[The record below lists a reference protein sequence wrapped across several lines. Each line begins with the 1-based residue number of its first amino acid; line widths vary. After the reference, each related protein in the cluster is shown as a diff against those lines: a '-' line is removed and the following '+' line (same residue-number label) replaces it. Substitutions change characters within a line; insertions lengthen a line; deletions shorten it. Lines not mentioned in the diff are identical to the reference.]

1 MNTLIAVAAK
11 RAKIIYSAFAV
22 LLLSGITAY
31 VNVPRESLPQL
42 AITVIYTSVV
52 LEGVSPE
59 DSERLLVRPME
70 EELQNLEGVKE
81 MRATAYQ
88 GGANVVL
95 EFDAGIGEEEAL
107 ADVRAAVDRVKPDL
121 PEEALEPTI
130 SQVDFTRRPVLT
142 VALSGDLPERT
153 LLTLARSLRDNI
165 RQIPS
170 VLDATIS
177 GAREEQV
184 EIIIDPLLV
193 EYYGLNQDELFR
205 VFSRS
210 NRLVAAGN
218 LDTGNGRFA
227 VTVPGL
233 FESTQDI
240 YNVPVKSTESAV
252 VTLGDIADIRRT
264 FKDRQTFVRIN
275 GKPAVTVDVS
285 RRPEANVVD
294 TIAAA
299 RKVVERQQPAWPE
312 GLNVLYPV
320 DDTENIVSRFDS
332 LQNSVIIAVIIV
344 MAICMAF
351 LGLRSGLLVGIAIP
365 GSFLTGI
372 LVLATMGV
380 TINALALIGLI
391 LSVGILVDGAIVV
404 VENAESLREDG
415 VEPRQAYVQ
424 AAQRMAWPII
434 SSTATTLVVFLPL
447 LFWPGNTGAFFK
459 YLPITLISVLTAALV
474 MALIFVPAIGASLKG
489 KGVGTP
495 SKTRKEAGIAQSYRK
510 LLNRCID
517 NPGKVITGTL
527 AALFLIQVTYSN
539 YGAGIYFFP
548 PQEPDSATLSVH
560 ARGNLSLQEQDRLLR
575 EVENQVLGLD
585 GIKFIYAK
593 TGRPPGAGADAPAPD
608 FIGDIKIEMMPWNDR
623 RPAAEILEEIDG
635 RVSSI
640 PGIEVV
646 IKKEGHGPT
655 TGQAIQIEVASKGTA
670 ALVNTVELIRR
681 GMDEVGGFTSE
692 SDNRPLP
699 GIEWQLQ
706 VDRGEAAKYN
716 ADVTV
721 IGQSIQLITNGLKL
735 AEYRPDDS
743 EEEIDIVVRYPESQR
758 SIRSLDQVR
767 IETGR
772 DLVPISNFVD
782 RVPMQQAGEIAR
794 VDGVRTMKVSA
805 DPQRGYFAG
814 LQVVRLKQ
822 WLAGQDVPETVS
834 VIFKGEEADSD
845 ESSSFLTNAFLLAL
859 FMMGIILL
867 AQFNSFYSVFVVLT
881 AVVLSVAGVFLGLLV
896 TGSSFSI
903 VMSGVGTIALAGIV
917 VNNNIVLIDT
927 FNRLN
932 DGTRSL
938 RQAVI
943 ETGMDRFRPVLL
955 TTGTTVLGL
964 VPTAIQLNID
974 FFNRTVSIGDP
985 VTEWWSY
992 MAQAIIYG
1000 LLFATALTLIVTPCM
1015 LMAREKVSLW
1025 KTKQIGQV
1033 MNLLS
1038 RRPAPSTEPSL
1049 EKVPPLP
1056 AE

>member
-1 MNTLIAVAAK
+1 MNTLIAVAA
-11 RAKIIYSAFAV
+11 RRSKIVFSAFVV
-22 LLLSGITAY
+22 LILSGVTAY
-31 VNVPRESLPQL
+31 MSVPRESLPQL
-42 AITVIYTSVV
+42 AITVIFTSVI

-59 DSERLLVRPME
+59 DSERLLIRPLE

-81 MRATAYQ
+81 LRATAYQ

-95 EFDAGIGEEEAL
+95 EFDAGVGEEEAL
-107 ADVRAAVDRVKPDL
+107 QDVRAAVDRVKPDL
-121 PEEALEPTI
+121 PEEALEPQI

-153 LLTLARSLRDNI
+153 LLTLARGLRDEV

-193 EYYGLNQDELFR
+193 EYYGLNKDELFR

-218 LDTGNGRFA
+218 LDTGSGRFA

-233 FESTQDI
+233 FETSQDI
-240 YNVPVKSTESAV
+240 YNLPVKSTEDAV

-264 FKDRQTFVRIN
+264 FKDRQTFVSIN
-275 GKPAVTVDVS
+275 GKPAVTVDIS

-294 TIAAA
+294 TIATA
-299 RKVVERQQPAWPE
+299 RALVERLQPAWPE
-312 GLNVLYPV
+312 GLSVSFPV
-320 DDTENIVSRFDS
+320 DDTENITSRFDS
-332 LQNSVIIAVIIV
+332 LQNSVISAVIIV
-344 MAICMAF
+344 MAICMAV
-351 LGLRSGLLVGIAIP
+351 LGFRSGLLVGIAIP

-380 TINALALIGLI
+380 TLNALALIGLI

-404 VENAESLREDG
+404 VENAESLKEEG
-415 VEPRQAYVQ
+415 VSPKDAYVM
-424 AAQRMAWPII
+424 AAQRMAWPIT

-459 YLPITLISVLTAALV
+459 YLPITLISVLSAALV
-474 MALIFVPAIGASLKG
+474 MALIFVPAIGANLKSSL
-489 KGVGTP
+489 
-495 SKTRKEAGIAQSYRK
+495 QSTNKKPRASTALSVWYSSV
-510 LLNRCID
+510 LNKCLD
-517 NPGKVITGTL
+517 NPGKIIVGTIVS
-527 AALFLIQVTYSN
+527 LILVQVLYSN
-539 YGAGIYFFP
+539 YGKGVYFFP
-548 PQEPDSATLSVH
+548 PQEPDSATLSIH
-560 ARGNLSLQEQDRLLR
+560 ARGNLSLEEQHRLVG

-585 GIKFIYAK
+585 GIKFIYAT
-593 TGRPPGAGADAPAPD
+593 TGRPPGAGANAPAPD
-608 FIGDIKIEMMPWNDR
+608 FIGDIKVEMMPWNER
-623 RPAAEILEEIDG
+623 RPAVEILADIEN
-635 RVSSI
+635 RVSTI
-640 PGIEVV
+640 PGIQVV
-646 IKKEGHGPT
+646 LKKEGHGPT
-655 TGQAIQIEVASKGTA
+655 TGQAIQIEVASKDSA
-670 ALVNTVELIRR
+670 ALINTVDLIRR
-681 GMDEVGGFTSE
+681 GMEDVGGFTSE

-699 GIEWQLQ
+699 GIEWQLK
-706 VDRGEAAKYN
+706 VDRAEASKYD

-735 AEYRPDDS
+735 GEYRPDDS
-743 EEEIDIVVRYPESQR
+743 EEEIDIVVRYPENLR

-772 DLVPISNFVD
+772 DPVPISNFVD
-782 RVPMQQAGEIAR
+782 RVPVQQAGEIAR
-794 VDGVRTMKVSA
+794 VDGVRTMKVAA
-805 DPQRGYFAG
+805 DAKPGFYSG

-822 WLAGQDVPETVS
+822 WLATQQVPDS
-834 VIFKGEEADSD
+834 VAVNFKGEQADS
-845 ESSSFLTNAFLLAL
+845 EASSSFLTNAFLLAI

-881 AVVLSVAGVFLGLLV
+881 AVLFSTSGVFLGLLV

-903 VMSGVGTIALAGIV
+903 VMSGIGTIALAGIV

-927 FNRLN
+927 FNSFN

-938 RQAVI
+938 REAVMK
-943 ETGMDRFRPVLL
+943 TGIDRLRPVLL

-964 VPTAIQLNID
+964 VPTATQFNVD
-974 FFNRTVSIGDP
+974 FFNRTVTIGDP
-985 VTEWWSY
+985 ATEWWAY
-992 MAQAIIYG
+992 MSQAIIYG
-1000 LLFATALTLIVTPCM
+1000 LVFSTALTLVFTPCM
-1015 LMAREKVSLW
+1015 LMARERVSLW
-1025 KTKQIGQV
+1025 RTEKVVMVKRLVRKARGQKDPEV
-1033 MNLLS
+1033 
-1038 RRPAPSTEPSL
+1038 
-1049 EKVPPLP
+1049 VPPLP

>member
-1 MNTLIAVAAK
+1 MNTLIAVAA
-11 RAKIIYSAFAV
+11 RRSKIVFSAFVV
-22 LLLSGITAY
+22 LILSGVTAY
-31 VNVPRESLPQL
+31 MSVPRESLPQL
-42 AITVIYTSVV
+42 AITVIFTSVI

-59 DSERLLVRPME
+59 DSERLLIRPLE

-81 MRATAYQ
+81 LRATAYQ

-95 EFDAGIGEEEAL
+95 EFDAGVGEEEAL
-107 ADVRAAVDRVKPDL
+107 QDVRAAVDRVKPDL
-121 PEEALEPTI
+121 PEEALEPQI

-153 LLTLARSLRDNI
+153 LLTLARGLRDEV

-193 EYYGLNQDELFR
+193 EYYGLNKDELFR

-218 LDTGNGRFA
+218 LDTGSGRFA

-233 FESTQDI
+233 FETSQDI
-240 YNVPVKSTESAV
+240 YNLPVKSTEDAV

-264 FKDRQTFVRIN
+264 FKDRQTFVSIN
-275 GKPAVTVDVS
+275 GKPAVTVDIS

-294 TIAAA
+294 TIATA
-299 RKVVERQQPAWPE
+299 RALVERLQPAWPE
-312 GLNVLYPV
+312 GLSVSFPV
-320 DDTENIVSRFDS
+320 DDTENITSRFDS
-332 LQNSVIIAVIIV
+332 LQNSVISAVIIV
-344 MAICMAF
+344 MAICMAV
-351 LGLRSGLLVGIAIP
+351 LGFRSGLLVGIAIP

-380 TINALALIGLI
+380 TLNALALIGLI

-404 VENAESLREDG
+404 VENAESLKEEG
-415 VEPRQAYVQ
+415 VSPKDAYVM
-424 AAQRMAWPII
+424 AAQRMAWPIT

-459 YLPITLISVLTAALV
+459 YLPITLISVLSAALV
-474 MALIFVPAIGASLKG
+474 MALIFVPAIGANLKSSL
-489 KGVGTP
+489 
-495 SKTRKEAGIAQSYRK
+495 QSTNKKPRASTALSVWYSSV
-510 LLNRCID
+510 LNKCLD
-517 NPGKVITGTL
+517 NPGKIIVGTIVS
-527 AALFLIQVTYSN
+527 LILVQVLYSN
-539 YGAGIYFFP
+539 YGKGVYFFP
-548 PQEPDSATLSVH
+548 PQEPDSATLSIH
-560 ARGNLSLQEQDRLLR
+560 ARGNLSLEEQHRLVG

-585 GIKFIYAK
+585 GIKFIYAT
-593 TGRPPGAGADAPAPD
+593 TGRPPGAGANAPAPD
-608 FIGDIKIEMMPWNDR
+608 FIGDIKVEMMPWNER
-623 RPAAEILEEIDG
+623 RPAVEILADIEN
-635 RVSSI
+635 RVSTI
-640 PGIEVV
+640 AGIQVV
-646 IKKEGHGPT
+646 LKKEGHGPT
-655 TGQAIQIEVASKGTA
+655 TGQAIQIEVASKDSA
-670 ALVNTVELIRR
+670 ALINTVDLIRR
-681 GMDEVGGFTSE
+681 GMEDVGGFTSE

-699 GIEWQLQ
+699 GIEWQLK
-706 VDRGEAAKYN
+706 VDRAEASKYD

-735 AEYRPDDS
+735 GEYRPDDS
-743 EEEIDIVVRYPESQR
+743 EEEIDIVVRYPENLR

-772 DLVPISNFVD
+772 DPVPISNFVD
-782 RVPMQQAGEIAR
+782 RVPVQQAGEIAR
-794 VDGVRTMKVSA
+794 VDGVRTMKVAA
-805 DPQRGYFAG
+805 DAKPGFYSG

-822 WLAGQDVPETVS
+822 WLATQQVPDS
-834 VIFKGEEADSD
+834 VAVNFKGEQADS
-845 ESSSFLTNAFLLAL
+845 EASSSFLTNAFLLAI

-881 AVVLSVAGVFLGLLV
+881 AVLFSTSGVFLGLLV

-903 VMSGVGTIALAGIV
+903 VMSGIGTIALAGIV

-927 FNRLN
+927 FNSFN

-938 RQAVI
+938 REAVMK
-943 ETGMDRFRPVLL
+943 TGIDRLRPVLL

-964 VPTAIQLNID
+964 VPTATQFNVD
-974 FFNRTVSIGDP
+974 FFNRTVTIGDP
-985 VTEWWSY
+985 ATEWWAY
-992 MAQAIIYG
+992 MSQAIIYG
-1000 LLFATALTLIVTPCM
+1000 LVFSTALTLVFTPCM
-1015 LMAREKVSLW
+1015 LMARERVSLW
-1025 KTKQIGQV
+1025 RTEKVVMVKRLVRKARGQKDPEV
-1033 MNLLS
+1033 
-1038 RRPAPSTEPSL
+1038 
-1049 EKVPPLP
+1049 VPPLP

>member
-1 MNTLIAVAAK
+1 MKAIIALAAH

-22 LLLSGITAY
+22 LIISGVAAY

-42 AITVIYTSVV
+42 AITVIYTSVI

-59 DSERLLVRPME
+59 DSERLLVRPLE

-81 MRATAYQ
+81 LRATAFQ
-88 GGANVVL
+88 GGANIVL
-95 EFDAGIGEEEAL
+95 EFDAGVSEETAL
-107 ADVRAAVDRVKPDL
+107 QDVRAAVDRSKPEL

-130 SQVDFTRRPVLT
+130 SQVDFTRRPVLA
-142 VALSGDLPERT
+142 VALSGDFPERT
-153 LLTLARSLRDNI
+153 LLTLARELRDEV
-165 RQIPS
+165 RQIPT

-177 GAREEQV
+177 GARDEQV

-193 EYYGLNQDELFR
+193 EYYGLNKDELFR
-205 VFSRS
+205 IFSRS

-233 FESTQDI
+233 FETSQDI
-240 YNVPVKSTESAV
+240 YSLPIKSTDKAV

-275 GKPAVTVDVS
+275 GQPAVTVDIS
-285 RRPEANVVD
+285 RRPEANVVG
-294 TIAAA
+294 TIISA
-299 RKVVERQQPAWPE
+299 RKAIETMRPTWPE
-312 GLNVLYPV
+312 GLNVSFPV
-320 DDTENIVSRFDS
+320 DDTENITSRFDS
-332 LQNSVIIAVIIV
+332 LQNSVISAVFIV

-351 LGLRSGLLVGIAIP
+351 LGFRSGLLVGIAIP

-380 TINALALIGLI
+380 TLNALALIGLI

-404 VENAESLREDG
+404 VENAESLKEEG
-415 VEPRQAYVQ
+415 VSARDAYVR
-424 AAQRMAWPII
+424 AAQRMAWPITT
-434 SSTATTLVVFLPL
+434 STATTLVVFLPL

-459 YLPITLISVLTAALV
+459 YLPITLISVLSAALV
-474 MALIFVPAIGASLKG
+474 MALIFVPAIGASLKSN
-489 KGVGTP
+489 TSSRTRT
-495 SKTRKEAGIAQSYRK
+495 SKKSSAIAVAYSW
-510 LLNRCID
+510 LLNTCVD
-517 NPGKVITGTL
+517 NPGKVILTTIMTL
-527 AALFLIQVTYSN
+527 VFVQVGYSN
-539 YGAGIYFFP
+539 YGRGVYFFP
-548 PQEPDSATLSVH
+548 PQEPDSATLSIH
-560 ARGNLSLQEQDRLLR
+560 ARGNLSLAEQDRLVS

-585 GIKFIYAK
+585 GIKFIYTK

-608 FIGDIKIEMMPWNDR
+608 FIGDIKVEMLPWNNR
-623 RPAAEILEEIDG
+623 RPALEILGDIQN
-635 RVSSI
+635 RVSTL
-640 PGIEVV
+640 PGIEVL
-646 IKKEGHGPT
+646 IKKEGQGPRL
-655 TGQAIQIEVASKGTA
+655 GQAIQIEVASKDSI
-670 ALVNTVELIRR
+670 ALQQTVKLVRQ
-681 GMDEVGGFTSE
+681 GMSEVGGFASE

-706 VDRGEAAKYN
+706 VDRSEAAKYN

-735 AEYRPDDS
+735 GEYRPDDS
-743 EEEIDIVVRYPESQR
+743 EEELDIVVRYPEELR

-772 DLVPISNFVD
+772 DPVPISNFVN
-782 RVPMQQAGEIAR
+782 RVPVQQAGEIAR
-794 VDGVRTMKVSA
+794 VDGIRTMKVSA
-805 DPQRGYFAG
+805 DPMPGYFSG

-822 WLAGQDVPETVS
+822 WLAGQDVPTNVE
-834 VIFKGEEADSD
+834 VIFKGEEADS
-845 ESSSFLTNAFLLAL
+845 EASSSFLTNAFLLAI

-867 AQFNSFYSVFVVLT
+867 AQFNSFYSVFIVLT
-881 AVVLSVAGVFLGLLV
+881 AVVLSTSGVFLGLLV

-903 VMSGVGTIALAGIV
+903 VMSGIGTIALAGIV

-927 FNRLN
+927 FNKFN
-932 DGTRSL
+932 DGARSL
-938 RQAVI
+938 REAVI
-943 ETGMDRFRPVLL
+943 KTGEDRLRPVLL

-964 VPTAIQLNID
+964 VPTATQFNVD

-985 VTEWWSY
+985 ATEWWAY
-992 MAQAIIYG
+992 MSQAIIYG

-1015 LMAREKVSLW
+1015 LMARESFAVWRDDKFSTLRR
-1025 KTKQIGQV
+1025 
-1033 MNLLS
+1033 LLT
-1038 RRPAPSTEPSL
+1038 RKGFHETE
-1049 EKVPPLP
+1049 VIPPLP

>member
-11 RAKIIYSAFAV
+11 RAKIIYSAFAI
-22 LLLSGITAY
+22 LLISGITAY

-52 LEGVSPE
+52 LDGVSPD
-59 DSERLLVRPME
+59 DSERLLVRPLE
-70 EELQNLEGVKE
+70 EELQNLEGVRE

-95 EFDAGIGEEEAL
+95 EFDAGVGEEEAL
-107 ADVRAAVDRVKPDL
+107 ADVRAAVDRVKPEL

-142 VALSGDLPERT
+142 VGLSGDLPERT
-153 LLTLARSLRDNI
+153 LLTLARGLRDEV

-170 VLDATIS
+170 VLDATIL

-233 FESTQDI
+233 FETTQDI
-240 YNVPVKSTESAV
+240 FNVPVKSTESAV

-299 RKVVERQQPAWPE
+299 RAVVERQQVTYPE
-312 GLNVLYPV
+312 GLEVIYPV

-351 LGLRSGLLVGIAIP
+351 LGLRSGLLVGVAIP

-372 LVLATMGV
+372 LVLAMMGI
-380 TINALALIGLI
+380 TLNALALIGLI

-415 VEPRQAYVQ
+415 MPPREAYVK

-459 YLPITLISVLTAALV
+459 FLPITLISVLTAALV
-474 MALIFVPAIGASLKG
+474 MALIFIPAIGASLKN
-489 KGVGTP
+489 KSVSTRVQE
-495 SKTRKEAGIAQSYRK
+495 RKEGSFANSYRK
-510 LLNRCID
+510 LLNRCLD
-517 NPGKVITGTL
+517 NPGKVIAGTV
-527 AALFLIQVTYSN
+527 ASLFLIQVAYSN
-539 YGAGIYFFP
+539 YGSGIYFFP

-560 ARGNLSLQEQDRLLR
+560 ARGNLSLQEQERLIR
-575 EVENQVLGLD
+575 EVENLVLGLD
-585 GIKFIYAK
+585 GIKFIYSK

-608 FIGDIKIEMMPWNDR
+608 FIGDIKVEMLPWNER
-623 RPAAEILEEIDG
+623 RPAAEILSDIDG
-635 RVSSI
+635 RVSSL

-655 TGQAIQIEVASKGTA
+655 TGQAIQIEAASKDTTA
-670 ALVNTVELIRR
+670 LIQAVEMIRR
-681 GMDEVGGFTSE
+681 GMEEVGGFASE

-699 GIEWQLQ
+699 GIEWQLK
-706 VDRGEAAKYN
+706 VDRAEAAKYN

-743 EEEIDIVVRYPESQR
+743 EEEIDIVVRYPEDQR
-758 SIRSLDQVR
+758 SIRSLDRVR

-782 RVPMQQAGEIAR
+782 RVPVQQAGEIAR
-794 VDGVRTMKVSA
+794 IDGVRTMKIAA
-805 DPQRGYFAG
+805 DPQRGYYAG
-814 LQVVRLKQ
+814 LQVMRLKQ
-822 WLAGQDVPETVS
+822 WLAGQDVPNSVQ
-834 VIFKGEEADSD
+834 VIFKGEEADSA
-845 ESSSFLTNAFLLAL
+845 ESSNFLTNAFLLAL
-859 FMMGIILL
+859 FLMGIILL
-867 AQFNSFYSVFVVLT
+867 AQFNSFYSVFVVLV
-881 AVVLSVAGVFLGLLV
+881 AVVLSTAGVFLGLLV

-903 VMSGVGTIALAGIV
+903 VMTGIGTIALAGIV

-927 FNRLN
+927 FNQFN

-938 RQAVI
+938 REAVL
-943 ETGMDRFRPVLL
+943 ETGMDRLRPVLL
-955 TTGTTVLGL
+955 TTATTVLGL

-974 FFNRTVSIGDP
+974 FFNRTVSMGDP
-985 VTEWWSY
+985 ATEWWSY
-992 MAQAIIYG
+992 MSQAIIYG

-1025 KTKQIGQV
+1025 KLRQID
-1033 MNLLS
+1033 
-1038 RRPAPSTEPSL
+1038 RIKSL
-1049 EKVPPLP
+1049 IGRGTGRAGGETVPPLP

>member
-1 MNTLIAVAAK
+1 MNMLIALAAR
-11 RAKIIYSAFAV
+11 RAKIIFSAFAV
-22 LLLSGITAY
+22 LIISGVTAY

-42 AITVIYTSVV
+42 AITVIYTSVM
-52 LEGVSPE
+52 LEGVSPD
-59 DSERLLVRPME
+59 DSERLLVRPLE
-70 EELQNLEGVKE
+70 EELQNLEGLKE
-81 MRATAYQ
+81 LRATAYQ

-95 EFDAGIGEEEAL
+95 EFDAGVSEQSAL
-107 ADVRAAVDRVKPDL
+107 QDVRAAVDRAKPEL

-153 LLTLARSLRDNI
+153 LLSLARELRDEV

-170 VLDATIS
+170 VLDATVS

-193 EYYGLNQDELFR
+193 EYYGLNKDELFR
-205 VFSRS
+205 IFSRS

-233 FESTQDI
+233 FETSQDI
-240 YNVPVKSTESAV
+240 FDLPIKSTDDAV

-264 FKDRQTFVRIN
+264 FKDRKTFVRIN
-275 GKPAVTVDVS
+275 GKSAVTVDIS
-285 RRPEANVVD
+285 RRPEANVVG
-294 TIAAA
+294 TIISA
-299 RKVVERQQPAWPE
+299 REVVDGMRPTWPE
-312 GLNVLYPV
+312 GLNVSFPV
-320 DDTENIVSRFDS
+320 DDTENITSRFDS
-332 LQNSVIIAVIIV
+332 LQNSVISAVIIV

-351 LGLRSGLLVGIAIP
+351 LGFRSGLLVGIAIP

-372 LVLATMGV
+372 LVLATLGI
-380 TINALALIGLI
+380 TLNALALIGLI

-404 VENAESLREDG
+404 VENAESLKEEG
-415 VEPRQAYVQ
+415 VSSKDAYVR
-424 AAQRMAWPII
+424 AAQRMAWPIT

-474 MALIFVPAIGASLKG
+474 MALIFVPAIGASLK
-489 KGVGTP
+489 
-495 SKTRKEAGIAQSYRK
+495 SKSSSRTRTAEKTSTVSLTYSK
-510 LLNRCID
+510 LLNKCVD
-517 NPGKVITGTL
+517 NPGKVILATIMTL
-527 AALFLIQVTYSN
+527 IFVQVGYSN
-539 YGAGIYFFP
+539 YGKGVYFFP
-548 PQEPDSATLSVH
+548 PQEPDSATLSIH
-560 ARGNLSLQEQDRLLR
+560 ARGNLSLSEQDRLVE

-585 GIKFIYAK
+585 GIKFIYTK

-608 FIGDIKIEMMPWNDR
+608 FIGDIKVEMLPWNSR
-623 RPAAEILEEIDG
+623 RPALEILGDIQS
-635 RVSSI
+635 RVSTL
-640 PGIEVV
+640 PGIEVL

-655 TGQAIQIEVASKGTA
+655 LGQAIQIEVASKDSASLQT
-670 ALVNTVELIRR
+670 VVELVRQ
-681 GMDEVGGFTSE
+681 GMSEVGGFTSK

-706 VDRGEAAKYN
+706 VDRSEASKYN

-735 AEYRPDDS
+735 GEYRPDDS
-743 EEEIDIVVRYPESQR
+743 EEELDIVVRYPEELR

-772 DLVPISNFVD
+772 DPVPISNFVD
-782 RVPMQQAGEIAR
+782 RVPVQQAGEIAR
-794 VDGVRTMKVSA
+794 VDGIRTMKVTA
-805 DPQRGYFAG
+805 DPMPGYFAG
-814 LQVVRLKQ
+814 LQVERLKQ
-822 WLAGQDVPETVS
+822 WLAGQDIPENVTVN
-834 VIFKGEEADSD
+834 FKGEEADS
-845 ESSSFLTNAFLLAL
+845 EASSSFLTNAFLLAI

-881 AVVLSVAGVFLGLLV
+881 AVLLSTSGVFLGLLV

-903 VMSGVGTIALAGIV
+903 VMSGIGTIALAGIV

-927 FNRLN
+927 FNQFN
-932 DGTRSL
+932 DGVRSL
-938 RQAVI
+938 RDAVI
-943 ETGMDRFRPVLL
+943 KTGEDRLRPVLL

-964 VPTAIQLNID
+964 LPTATQFNVD
-974 FFNRTVSIGDP
+974 FFNRTVTIGDP
-985 VTEWWSY
+985 ATEWWAY
-992 MAQAIIYG
+992 MSQAIIYG

-1015 LMAREKVSLW
+1015 LMAREKFSLW
-1025 KTKQIGQV
+1025 KGDRI
-1033 MNLLS
+1033 LALS
-1038 RRPAPSTEPSL
+1038 RLLGRKKGEETGP
-1049 EKVPPLP
+1049 VPPLP

>member
-1 MNTLIAVAAK
+1 MLIALAAR
-11 RAKIIYSAFAV
+11 RAKIIFSAFAV
-22 LLLSGITAY
+22 LIISGVTAY

-42 AITVIYTSVV
+42 AITVIYTSVI
-52 LEGVSPE
+52 LEGVSPD
-59 DSERLLVRPME
+59 DSERLLVRPLE

-81 MRATAYQ
+81 LRATAFQ

-95 EFDAGIGEEEAL
+95 EFDAGVSEESAL
-107 ADVRAAVDRVKPDL
+107 QDVRAAVDRAKPEL

-153 LLTLARSLRDNI
+153 LLTLARGLRDEV

-170 VLDATIS
+170 VLDATVA

-193 EYYGLNQDELFR
+193 EYYGLNKDELFR
-205 VFSRS
+205 IFSRS

-233 FESTQDI
+233 FETSQDI
-240 YNVPVKSTESAV
+240 FNLPIKSTDDAV

-275 GKPAVTVDVS
+275 GKPAVTVDIS
-285 RRPEANVVD
+285 RRPEANVVG
-294 TIAAA
+294 TIISA
-299 RKVVERQQPAWPE
+299 RNVVDSMRPAWPD
-312 GLNVLYPV
+312 GLNVSFPV
-320 DDTENIVSRFDS
+320 DDTENITSRFDS
-332 LQNSVIIAVIIV
+332 LQNSVISAVIIV

-351 LGLRSGLLVGIAIP
+351 LGFRSGLLVGIAIP

-372 LVLATMGV
+372 LVLATLGI
-380 TINALALIGLI
+380 TLNALALIGLI

-404 VENAESLREDG
+404 VENAESLKEEG
-415 VEPRQAYVQ
+415 VSSRDAYVQ
-424 AAQRMAWPII
+424 AAQRMAWPITT
-434 SSTATTLVVFLPL
+434 STATTLVVFLPL

-459 YLPITLISVLTAALV
+459 YLPITLISVLSAALV
-474 MALIFVPAIGASLKG
+474 MALIFVPAIGASLK
-489 KGVGTP
+489 
-495 SKTRKEAGIAQSYRK
+495 SKSSSRNRTSEKNSRIALYYSR
-510 LLNRCID
+510 LLNRCVD
-517 NPGKVITGTL
+517 NPGKVILATIMTL
-527 AALFLIQVTYSN
+527 IFVQVGYSN
-539 YGAGIYFFP
+539 YGKGFYFFP
-548 PQEPDSATLSVH
+548 PQEPDSATLSIH
-560 ARGNLSLQEQDRLLR
+560 ARGNLSLAEQDRLVG

-585 GIKFIYAK
+585 GIKFIYTK
-593 TGRPPGAGADAPAPD
+593 TGRPPGAGANAPAPD
-608 FIGDIKIEMMPWNDR
+608 FIGDIKVEMLPWNSR
-623 RPAAEILEEIDG
+623 RPALEILSDIQN
-635 RVSSI
+635 RVNTL
-640 PGIEVV
+640 PGIEVL

-655 TGQAIQIEVASKGTA
+655 LGQAIQIEVASKDSE
-670 ALVNTVELIRR
+670 ALQSTVELIRQ
-681 GMDEVGGFTSE
+681 GMLDVAGFASE

-706 VDRGEAAKYN
+706 VDRAEAAKYD

-735 AEYRPDDS
+735 GEYRPDDS
-743 EEEIDIVVRYPESQR
+743 EEELDIVVRYPEELR

-772 DLVPISNFVD
+772 APVPISNFVD
-782 RVPMQQAGEIAR
+782 RVPVQQAGEIAR
-794 VDGVRTMKVSA
+794 VDGIRTIKVTA
-805 DPQRGYFAG
+805 DPMPGYFAG

-822 WLAGQDVPETVS
+822 WLAGQDVPKNVA
-834 VIFKGEEADSD
+834 INFKGEEADS
-845 ESSSFLTNAFLLAL
+845 EASSSFLTNAFLLAI

-867 AQFNSFYSVFVVLT
+867 AQFNSFYSVFIVLT
-881 AVVLSVAGVFLGLLV
+881 AVLLSTSGVFLGLLV

-903 VMSGVGTIALAGIV
+903 VMSGIGTIALAGIV

-927 FNRLN
+927 FNKFN
-932 DGTRSL
+932 DGARNL
-938 RQAVI
+938 REAVI
-943 ETGMDRFRPVLL
+943 KTGEDRLRPVLL

-964 VPTAIQLNID
+964 VPTATQFNVD
-974 FFNRTVSIGDP
+974 FFNRTVTIGDP
-985 VTEWWSY
+985 ATEWWAY
-992 MAQAIIYG
+992 MSQAIIYG

-1015 LMAREKVSLW
+1015 LMARERFSLW
-1025 KTKQIGQV
+1025 RGNKASAIRRLLGHEKSEKTDV
-1033 MNLLS
+1033 S
-1038 RRPAPSTEPSL
+1038 
-1049 EKVPPLP
+1049 PPLP

>member
-1 MNTLIAVAAK
+1 MNTLIAVAA
-11 RAKIIYSAFAV
+11 RRSKIVFSAFVV
-22 LLLSGITAY
+22 LILSGITAY
-31 VNVPRESLPQL
+31 MSVPRESLPQL
-42 AITVIYTSVV
+42 AITVIYTSVI

-59 DSERLLVRPME
+59 DSERLLIRPLE

-81 MRATAYQ
+81 LRATAYQ

-107 ADVRAAVDRVKPDL
+107 QDVRAAVDRVKPDL
-121 PEEALEPTI
+121 PEEALEPQI

-153 LLTLARSLRDNI
+153 LLTLARGLRDEV

-193 EYYGLNQDELFR
+193 EYYGLNKDELFR

-218 LDTGNGRFA
+218 LDTGSGRFA

-233 FESTQDI
+233 FETSQDI
-240 YNVPVKSTESAV
+240 YNLPVKSTDNAV

-264 FKDRQTFVRIN
+264 FKDRQTFVSIN
-275 GKPAVTVDVS
+275 GKPAVTVDIS

-294 TIAAA
+294 TIATA
-299 RKVVERQQPAWPE
+299 RALVERLEPAWPE
-312 GLNVLYPV
+312 GLSVSFPV
-320 DDTENIVSRFDS
+320 DDTENITSRFDS
-332 LQNSVIIAVIIV
+332 LQNSVISAVIIV
-344 MAICMAF
+344 MAICMAV
-351 LGLRSGLLVGIAIP
+351 LGFRSGLLVGIAIP

-372 LVLATMGV
+372 LVLATMGI
-380 TINALALIGLI
+380 TLNALALIGLI

-404 VENAESLREDG
+404 VENAESLKEEG
-415 VEPRQAYVQ
+415 VSPKDAYVM
-424 AAQRMAWPII
+424 AAQRMAWPIT

-459 YLPITLISVLTAALV
+459 YLPITLISVLSAALV
-474 MALIFVPAIGASLKG
+474 MALIFVPAIGANLKSSLQSAK
-489 KGVGTP
+489 KKPRASTALSVWY
-495 SKTRKEAGIAQSYRK
+495 SKV
-510 LLNRCID
+510 LNKCLD
-517 NPGKVITGTL
+517 NPGKVIIGTIVSL
-527 AALFLIQVTYSN
+527 VVVQVLYSN
-539 YGAGIYFFP
+539 YGKGVYFFP
-548 PQEPDSATLSVH
+548 PQEPDSATLDIH
-560 ARGNLSLQEQDRLLR
+560 ARGNLSLEEQHRLVG

-585 GIKFIYAK
+585 GIKFIYAT
-593 TGRPPGAGADAPAPD
+593 TGRPPGAGANAPAPD
-608 FIGDIKIEMMPWNDR
+608 FIGDIKVEMMPWNER
-623 RPAAEILEEIDG
+623 RPAVEILADIEN
-635 RVSSI
+635 RVSTI
-640 PGIEVV
+640 PGIQVV
-646 IKKEGHGPT
+646 LKKEGHGPT
-655 TGQAIQIEVASKGTA
+655 TGQAIQIEVASKDSA
-670 ALVNTVELIRR
+670 ALINTVDLIRR
-681 GMDEVGGFTSE
+681 GMEDVGGFKSE

-699 GIEWQLQ
+699 GIEWQLK
-706 VDRGEAAKYN
+706 VDRAEASKYD

-735 AEYRPDDS
+735 GEYRPDDS
-743 EEEIDIVVRYPESQR
+743 EEEIDIVVRYPENLR

-772 DLVPISNFVD
+772 APVPISNFVD
-782 RVPMQQAGEIAR
+782 RVPVQQAGEIAR
-794 VDGVRTMKVSA
+794 VDGVRTMKVAA
-805 DPQRGYFAG
+805 DAKPGFYSG

-822 WLAGQDVPETVS
+822 WLATQQIPGS
-834 VIFKGEEADSD
+834 VAVNFKGEQADS
-845 ESSSFLTNAFLLAL
+845 EASSSFLTNAFLLAI

-881 AVVLSVAGVFLGLLV
+881 AVLFSTSGVFLGLLV

-903 VMSGVGTIALAGIV
+903 VMSGIGTIALAGIV

-927 FNRLN
+927 FNSFN

-938 RQAVI
+938 REAVMK
-943 ETGMDRFRPVLL
+943 TGIDRLRPVLL

-964 VPTAIQLNID
+964 VPTATQFNVD
-974 FFNRTVSIGDP
+974 FFNRTVTIGDP
-985 VTEWWSY
+985 ATEWWAY
-992 MAQAIIYG
+992 MSQAIIYG
-1000 LLFATALTLIVTPCM
+1000 LVFSTALTLVFTPCM
-1015 LMAREKVSLW
+1015 LMARERVSLW
-1025 KTKQIGQV
+1025 RTEKITMVKRLVRKARGQKDPDV
-1033 MNLLS
+1033 
-1038 RRPAPSTEPSL
+1038 
-1049 EKVPPLP
+1049 VPPLP